1 MANLLP
7 ILAVQASSC
16 KPDTD
21 LQDFEDNLL
30 SLLEDFRQTK
40 LVVFPEIHLC
50 GVSGTPTQRA
60 EQLENAAQPM
70 DGPRIKRLSEI
81 ARKANVWL
89 LPGTVCERGDDG
101 EIYNTAPVFSPEGEL
116 IASYRKCFPWRPHEP
131 YTPGRQFTVFDIPDI
146 GRIGL
151 AICYDIWYP
160 EVVRQLAWMGA
171 EVIINQVQTSTCERA
186 KELILIQANAIF
198 NQVFIVSLNAAI
210 PAGIGQSLIVDPE
223 GNTRTQITSG
233 SEAILTDVLNLEEV
247 SRVRQYGTAGIT
259 RPWSQFNKDDLP
271 LDLPIYKGCMDPLTW
286 NPDKKKP

>member
-50 GVSGTPTQRA
+50 GVTGTPKQRA

-271 LDLPIYKGCMDPLTW
+271 LELPIYKGCMDPLTW